1 MHRHGAHLLDAT
13 SARFALWAPDA
24 RSVSLQLDQQ
34 PAIALQ
40 AKGDGWFS
48 GIAPAQAGSRYRY
61 RIDDELEVAD
71 PASRYQPEGVHGPSQ
86 VVDLARYPWL
96 HPWQGRPWHE
106 AVIQELHVGLADGY
120 AGVAGQLPRLA
131 ELGITAIELMPLG
144 QFPGERN
151 WGYDGVLPFAPQ
163 HSYGSPQ
170 QLCALIDQAHGL
182 GLMVMVDVVYN
193 HFGPDGNFLHEYA
206 SPFFRQDRQTPWGA
220 AIDFRRPEVREYF
233 IQNALMWLCD
243 YRVDG
248 LRLDAVHA
256 IDQPDFLVELATRV
270 RAAVGAPTAIA
281 GQARSHAATLAN
293 NSVEAGLPRDE
304 PGRHVWLVL
313 ENEHNQAS
321 LLEQGFDAQWN
332 DDGHNALH
340 VLLTGETEGYYQ
352 DYQDRPIDKLA
363 RCLSEGFVFQGQPN
377 RHGIPR
383 GEPSAHLQPSKFVLF
398 LQNHDQIGNRALGE
412 RLTRLCSPQ
421 ALRAATGLLLLSP
434 MIPLLFM
441 GDDDGSCKP
450 FLFFTDFHDELAD
463 AVREGRRGEF
473 AHFAAFADPDQR
485 EQIPDPNAADTFEAS
500 RPKRQEVLAGWHGLY
515 QQLLELRRLHV
526 SPHLPGSQ
534 ALGAEVLGDKALSAR
549 WRLGNGQ
556 QLRIDLNL
564 GATPQPVELPPAA
577 QRLFDSSDN
586 AHPDSTLA
594 AHSCVVSLLAPALEP
609 T

>member
-24 RSVSLQLDQQ
+24 RSVSVQLEQQ
-34 PAIALQ
+34 PDFALQ
-40 AKGDGWFS
+40 PDGDGWFT
-48 GIAPAQAGSRYRY
+48 GVAACQAGSRYRY
-61 RIDDELEVAD
+61 RINDEFCVAD

-86 VVDLARYPWL
+86 VVDLGRYPWL

-106 AVIQELHVGLADGY
+106 AVIQELHVGLLDGY
-120 AGVAGQLPRLA
+120 AGVAGQLARLA
-131 ELGITAIELMPLG
+131 ELGVTAIELMPLG
-144 QFPGERN
+144 QFPGDRN

-163 HSYGSPQ
+163 HTYGSPQ
-170 QLCALIDQAHGL
+170 QLCALIDQAHGQ

-193 HFGPDGNFLHEYA
+193 HFGPDGNFLHQYA
-206 SPFFRQDRQTPWGA
+206 SGFFREDRQTPWGA

-243 YRVDG
+243 YRCDG

-256 IDQPDFLVELATRV
+256 IDQPDFLVELAARV
-270 RAAVGAPTAIA
+270 RAATGAEM
-281 GQARSHAATLAN
+281 AA
-293 NSVEAGLPRDE
+293 E
-304 PGRHVWLVL
+304 GRHVWLVL

-321 LLEQGFDAQWN
+321 LLQQGFDAQWN

-352 DYQDRPIDKLA
+352 DYKDRPIDQLA
-363 RCLSEGFVFQGQPN
+363 RCLGEGFVFQGQPN
-377 RHGIPR
+377 RHGHPR
-383 GEPSAHLQPSKFVLF
+383 GEPSGHLPPSAFVLF

-473 AHFAAFADPDQR
+473 AHFTAFADPEQR
-485 EQIPDPNAADTFEAS
+485 ERIPDPNAAATFDAS
-500 RPKRQEVLAGWHGLY
+500 RLQRQDVLAGWHGLY
-515 QQLLELRRLHV
+515 HQLLELRRLHIT
-526 SPHLPGSQ
+526 PHLPDSR
-534 ALGAEVLGDKALSAR
+534 ALGAEVLGDQALTAR
-549 WRLGNGQ
+549 WRLGNGSE
-556 QLRIDLNL
+556 LRIDLNL
-564 GATPQPVELPPAA
+564 GAEARPITLPPADR
-577 QRLFDSSDN
+577 RLFDSSDN

-594 AHSCVVSLLAPALEP
+594 AHSCVVSLLPPGQEP